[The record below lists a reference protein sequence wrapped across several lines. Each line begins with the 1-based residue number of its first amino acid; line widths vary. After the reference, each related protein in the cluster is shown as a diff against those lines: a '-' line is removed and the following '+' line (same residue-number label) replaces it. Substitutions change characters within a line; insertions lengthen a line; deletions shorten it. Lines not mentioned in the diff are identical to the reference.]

1 MFHPWRALRALTH
14 INVRWVPMDDRLGD
28 TDGISDIRMHPNQLQ
43 VQRRCTIT
51 HELAHVTLGH
61 IGGCDAGE
69 EAAANEWAARRLI
82 TMDALKDALL
92 WADDLGE
99 VADELWVDLDTL
111 KNRLDCLTDEER
123 QELVDMHNNIEQ
135 GA

>member
-43 VQRRCTIT
+43 VQRRCTLT

-61 IGGCDAGE
+61 VGGCDAGE
-69 EAAANEWAARRLI
+69 EAAANEWAARHLI

-92 WADDLGE
+92 WADDLEE

-123 QELVDMHNNIEQ
+123 QEIVDMHNNIEQ